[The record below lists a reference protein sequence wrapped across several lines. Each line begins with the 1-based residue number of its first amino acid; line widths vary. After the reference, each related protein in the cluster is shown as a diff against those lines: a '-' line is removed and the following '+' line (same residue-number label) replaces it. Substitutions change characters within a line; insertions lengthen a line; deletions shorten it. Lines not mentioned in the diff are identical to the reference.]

1 MKLDARQDESIVQP
15 RRRLLLGLG
24 AVLTGCAEPY
34 IAPGSGSAAP
44 TPPRVATLDVQ
55 GRVDVAQA
63 GRTLAGR
70 DGMALYRGDE
80 VRTFASTY
88 AQVRF
93 SDGDRVWLDYETR
106 VRVGSIF
113 TFFGRVFASVS
124 GVFEVDSEFV
134 AASSEGTQYTVTIGR
149 PGRMDFSVAVRSG
162 AVLCRSRRGSW
173 RAVRLRAGQRLIG
186 QGTATPRVDTLDAR
200 EQQVEFGWVPSL
212 RTVPDRIREPTPR
225 RDLPST
231 STPPTS
237 APNTTYPV
245 RPRSPSSVIERP
257 EPRPPAPPS
266 EPVIR

>member
-1 MKLDARQDESIVQP
+1 MKVNDDRRDESILQP

-34 IAPGSGSAAP
+34 IVPGGASPAPS
-44 TPPRVATLDVQ
+44 PPRLATLDVQ

-63 GRTLAGR
+63 GRMLAGR

-186 QGTATPRVDTLDAR
+186 RGTATPRVDTLDSR

-225 RDLPST
+225 REPPSP
-231 STPPTS
+231 SPSP
-237 APNTTYPV
+237 APNTTSPV
-245 RPRSPSSVIERP
+245 RPRLPSSVIERP
-257 EPRPPAPPS
+257 EPQPPAPPS